1 MKASSTR
8 LNDVEK
14 IGDLTTLS
22 RESFKQ
28 AATFA
33 SCCLVGQ
40 SAATIMADFQKWWA
54 DVGREM
60 LFGED
65 LVEEDLEDDYEE
77 DSSDIFQRH

>member
-1 MKASSTR
+1 
-8 LNDVEK
+8 
-14 IGDLTTLS
+14 
-22 RESFKQ
+22 
-28 AATFA
+28 
-33 SCCLVGQ
+33 
-40 SAATIMADFQKWWA
+40 MADFQKWWA